1 MFKCDKCNA
10 ELEPNAKFCTTC
22 GEKVSL
28 EIAKNMESE
37 KPISKVK
44 VWVLKGI
51 AFFIA
56 LIVFTI
62 ARLVFTAINGGTAD
76 GKLAMGGILLFY
88 GVYALLSGIF
98 LKDKKARKRGGW
110 ILLIYIVGSIAFSYF
125 LNNSSFG
132 IDEQIRNT
140 INSTPIKINK
150 NTELSKVSMNGNNVT
165 FKYKLLNIAKD
176 DISYANLQNFK
187 QTIKNELCKDKG
199 FLKMMKHDKIISI
212 YYYGKYNGLLSN
224 ITISNSECR

>member
-37 KPISKVK
+37 KPLSKVK
-44 VWVLKGI
+44 VWIFKSI

-62 ARLVFTAINGGTAD
+62 ARLIFTAINGGTAD
-76 GKLAMGGILLFY
+76 GKLSMGGILLFY

-98 LKDKKARKRGGW
+98 LKDKEARKRGSW
-110 ILLIYIVGSIAFSYF
+110 ILLIYVVASIAFSYF
-125 LNNSSFG
+125 LNNSSYG
-132 IDEQIRNT
+132 IDEQLRQM
-140 INSTPIKINK
+140 SYKTPIKIDK
-150 NTELSKVSMNGNNVT
+150 DTELTKVTVNGNNVIL
-165 FKYKLLNIAKD
+165 KYNLINIAKD
-176 DISYANLQNFK
+176 DIPYASLQNFGQIMK
-187 QTIKNELCKDKG
+187 DEFCKDKD
-199 FLKMMKHDKIISI
+199 FVKIINHNKI
-212 YYYGKYNGLLSN
+212 VHMYYYGKYNSLISD
-224 ITISNSECR
+224 ITISNQECR

>member
-37 KPISKVK
+37 KPVSKVK
-44 VWVLKGI
+44 VWIFKSI

-98 LKDKKARKRGGW
+98 LKDKEARKRGGW
-110 ILLIYIVGSIAFSYF
+110 VLLIYVVASIAFSYF

-140 INSTPIKINK
+140 INSTPIKIDK
-150 NTELSKVSMNGNNVT
+150 DTELSKVSMNGNNVT

-176 DISYANLQNFK
+176 DISYANLQDFK
-187 QTIKNELCKDKG
+187 QTMKNELCKDKE
-199 FLKMMKHDKIISI
+199 FLKMMKHDKIINI
-212 YYYGKYNGLLSN
+212 YYYGKYNGLISN
-224 ITISNSECR
+224 ITISNRECR